1 MLKQRTLTAVCL
13 LPVLIAAVWFDE
25 PLPWLTVFVAVYG
38 GLAALEFYKIVSTSG
53 SGIVPFTAF
62 GVIWTIIFIFS
73 PHLDYDYLVP
83 VLLTIAIIIP
93 PIWMLLRRNKENSFL
108 SWIWTLTG
116 ILYIGWLLSHY
127 VALRELDFGR
137 EWVLYALFVTFAS
150 DTFAYFIGKT
160 WGKHQLSP
168 TISPKKTQEGALGG
182 VLGSIIISLMM
193 VWLFKLPIN
202 YGYAILLGI
211 AVSVFGQIGDL
222 FESLFKRNM
231 GIKDSGH
238 TLPGHGGFLDRMD
251 SIVFTGVI
259 VYYYVV
265 LFVG

>member
-1 MLKQRTLTAVCL
+1 
-13 LPVLIAAVWFDE
+13 
-25 PLPWLTVFVAVYG
+25 
-38 GLAALEFYKIVSTSG
+38 
-53 SGIVPFTAF
+53 
-62 GVIWTIIFIFS
+62 
-73 PHLDYDYLVP
+73 
-83 VLLTIAIIIP
+83 
-93 PIWMLLRRNKENSFL
+93 MLLRRNKENAFL

-160 WGKHQLSP
+160 WGRHQLSP
-168 TISPKKTQEGALGG
+168 ISPKKTQEGALGG
-182 VLGSIIISLMM
+182 ILGSVIISLLM

-238 TLPGHGGFLDRMD
+238 SLPGHGGFLDRMD

-265 LFVG
+265 LFVV